1 MEINIKGNLRI
12 KINKTD
18 NTATIVKYLKATG
31 NIIIP
36 RFAEYENNKFTI
48 SAIGQG
54 AFGSCKIESFQKT
67 QK

>member
-1 MEINIKGNLRI
+1 MEFKIKGNLRI
-12 KINKTD
+12 KINITD
-18 NTATIVKYLKATG
+18 NTASIVKSPKVIR